1 MTIEVSDAGYIFV
14 TRKQW
19 GGVLAAGVWVT
30 FCNLQ
35 MMEFCGV
42 CGGCVGYIFVTRD
55 EECVAVVVG
64 SGIYGLHKW
73 EK

>member
-1 MTIEVSDAGYIFV
+1 MGYIFI

-19 GGVLAAGVWVT
+19 VVGGWD
-30 FCNLQ
+30 
-35 MMEFCGV
+35 
-42 CGGCVGYIFVTRD
+42 VGYIFVTRD

-64 SGIYGLHKW
+64 SGIYGLLKW